1 MVYIIFR
8 LVYPYYYTQ
17 HTRTQA
23 ALLYTDLWGNRRLRI
38 HNLALNCS
46 TKYQDLYRSC
56 EVDTIVNFFSKS
68 GKGVEWEC

>member
-1 MVYIIFR
+1 MHYH
-8 LVYPYYYTQ
+8 TQ
-17 HTRTQA
+17 RTHTQA

-68 GKGVEWEC
+68 GECVRVWSGSGEDVELE